1 MEYFLPLQAFLLV
14 MLVHTIGAS
23 LQGAIGYGMVLVS
36 GPVLVLVEPRLM
48 PGPYLVSSTLL
59 AIMMILRERKEL
71 VLGDLVWAIGG
82 RIPGSA
88 LAAALLAV
96 VAESTISLAF
106 GFIILAAV
114 GLSVSGLRFPPNR
127 VNLFT
132 AGVLSG
138 IMGTIAAIG
147 GPPIAIVYQNEPG
160 GRLRT
165 NMSIFF
171 LFGTLISIIS
181 LIPAGKFGTAELL
194 LSLNLIPAVLLGFIL
209 SSLLKNRLN
218 PRWTRSVVLGVAAVS
233 ALVVI
238 VKQIMA
244 P

>member
-1 MEYFLPLQAFLLV
+1 MSPSAGIWTDPVPKDCYQYY
-14 MLVHTIGAS
+14 AS
-23 LQGAIGYGMVLVS
+23 LQGSIGYGMVLVS

-59 AIMMILRERKEL
+59 AVMVILRERKEL

-88 LAAALLAV
+88 LAATLLAIL
-96 VAESTISLAF
+96 AASTINLAF

-114 GLSVSGLRFPPNR
+114 GLSISGLRFPPNR
-127 VNLFT
+127 VNLFI

-171 LFGTLISIIS
+171 LFGTLISITS
-181 LIPAGKFGTAELL
+181 LALAGKFGTAELM
-194 LSLNLIPAVLLGFIL
+194 LSLNLIPAVILGFVF
-209 SSLLKNRLN
+209 SSFLKNRLN
-218 PRWTRSVVLGVAAVS
+218 PRWTRTIVLGVAAVS
-233 ALVVI
+233 ALAVI
-238 VKQIMA
+238 IKQIA
-244 P
+244 A

>member
-1 MEYFLPLQAFLLV
+1 MEYILPLQAFLLV
-14 MLVHTIGAS
+14 ILVHTIGAS
-23 LQGAIGYGMVLVS
+23 LQGSIGYGMVLVS

-59 AIMMILRERKEL
+59 AIMIILRERKQL

-88 LAAALLAV
+88 LAATLLAIL
-96 VAESTISLAF
+96 AERTISLAF

-114 GLSVSGLRFPPNR
+114 GLSISGLRFSPNR
-127 VNLFT
+127 VNLFL

-147 GPPIAIVYQNEPG
+147 GPPMALVYQNESA

-165 NMSIFF
+165 NLAIFF
-171 LFGTLISIIS
+171 LFGTLISITS
-181 LIPAGKFGTAELL
+181 LALAGKFGPPELM
-194 LSLNLIPAVLLGFIL
+194 LSLNLIPAVLLGFVV
-209 SSLLKNRLN
+209 SSFLKNRLN
-218 PRWTRSVVLGVAAVS
+218 PRWTRTIVLSVAAVS

-238 VKQIMA
+238 AKQILA
-244 P
+244 